1 MEVEDRI
8 QILKEFF
15 DNTISAGDRAVNC
28 IRESIYMLKEIP
40 PSDVPNTFSKQ
51 QRVISNLDD
60 LQWIIYSLNNSK
72 TKLEEEILN
81 IKSPDITY
89 LIREG
94 RIGTDLINIETYN
107 RNKEKL
113 EPLMTKQNAINN
125 TISYLMTLEGN
136 LSKYLYMLRDRLNV
150 R

>member
-1 MEVEDRI
+1 MEIDERL
-8 QILKEFF
+8 QILKDFF
-15 DNTISAGDRAVNC
+15 DSTISVSDRAINC
-28 IRESIYMLKEIP
+28 IRESMYMLKEIP
-40 PSDVPNTFSKQ
+40 PSDVPNTFSKE

-60 LQWIIYSLNNSK
+60 LQWIIYLLNKSK

-81 IKSPDITY
+81 IKSPEITY

-107 RNKEKL
+107 RNKENL
-113 EPLMTKQNAINN
+113 EPLMNKQNAINN
-125 TISYLMTLEGN
+125 ILSYLATLEGN
-136 LSKYLYMLRDRLNV
+136 LNKYLYMLRDRLNL

>member
-1 MEVEDRI
+1 MEVEDRV

-15 DNTISAGDRAVNC
+15 DNTISAGERAVAC

-40 PSDVPNTFSKQ
+40 PSDIPNTFSKQ

-81 IKSPDITY
+81 IKSPEITY

-107 RNKEKL
+107 RNREKL
-113 EPLMTKQNAINN
+113 EPLMNKQNAINN